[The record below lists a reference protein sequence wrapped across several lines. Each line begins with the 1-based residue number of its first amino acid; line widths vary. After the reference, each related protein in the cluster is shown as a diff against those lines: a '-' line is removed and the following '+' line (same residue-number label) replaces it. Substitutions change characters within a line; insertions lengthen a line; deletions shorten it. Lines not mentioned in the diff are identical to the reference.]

1 MDAAGAPVHEFVSF
15 ADKNGNDGA
24 KSFLLRMECN

>member
-15 ADKNGNDGA
+15 ADKNGNDGTR
-24 KSFLLRMECN
+24 SFLFRMQWN